1 MSKYFELS
9 EFLHSNTA
17 RENKIENLPTFETV
31 KNLEELA
38 AFLDGLR
45 EEWGSGIRIT
55 SGFRN
60 EALNRLVGG
69 VSQSLHLKG
78 RAADL
83 FPLNGDFEGFKKFVV
98 GWLVGKDF
106 DEAIIEKDS
115 KGNSWIHIQQ
125 YGNKGHQ
132 RKKIFSLNVK

>member
-9 EFLHSNTA
+9 ELLHSNTA
-17 RENKIENLPTFETV
+17 RENKIENLPTFEIV
-31 KNLEELA
+31 ENLKELA

-45 EEWGSGIRIT
+45 SDWGSGIRIT

-69 VSQSLHLKG
+69 VQNSCHKLG
-78 RAADL
+78 YAADL
-83 FPLNGDFEGFKKFVV
+83 YPVNGDFEGFKKFVV
-98 GWLVGKDF
+98 GWLNGKDF
-106 DEAIIEKDS
+106 DEAIVEKDS
-115 KGNSWIHIQQ
+115 KGNKWIHLQT
-125 YGNKGHQ
+125 YSPNGFQ